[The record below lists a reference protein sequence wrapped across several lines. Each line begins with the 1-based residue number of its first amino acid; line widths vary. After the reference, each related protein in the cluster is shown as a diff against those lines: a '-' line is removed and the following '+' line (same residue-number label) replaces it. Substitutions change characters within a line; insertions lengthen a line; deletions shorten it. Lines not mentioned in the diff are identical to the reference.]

1 MESNKNRSLI
11 ILLVII
17 IGVLVCALVIAF
29 LLNYTNKRNINLDNN
44 TNIVDDVIES
54 KDEDNSNEVNN
65 SNSST
70 NDNITFNESSKQEP
84 LDIGEWGVASKYISG
99 GYVDVPVRVTN
110 VTRGNNAAEELR
122 NYLDS
127 GTSIYKYSEPKENM
141 EWAIIEYDI
150 DMTKL
155 EKDST
160 VKMDTKITG
169 TGDNTSVK
177 YKGVTYILSTINMT
191 SNKYTKGGI
200 ESCKFAVQLPIGCVD
215 YLIVLGTS
223 SNTQAFFYGK

>member
-11 ILLVII
+11 IFLVII

-29 LLNYTNKRNINLDNN
+29 LLNYTNKRNTNLDNN

-70 NDNITFNESSKQEP
+70 NDNITSNESSKQEP

-122 NYLDS
+122 NYLNG

-141 EWAIIEYDI
+141 EWAVIEYDI

-191 SNKYTKGGI
+191 PNKYTKGGI
-200 ESCKFAVQLPIGCVD
+200 ESCKFAVQLPIGCID

-223 SNTQAFFYGK
+223 SNTQAFFKGK